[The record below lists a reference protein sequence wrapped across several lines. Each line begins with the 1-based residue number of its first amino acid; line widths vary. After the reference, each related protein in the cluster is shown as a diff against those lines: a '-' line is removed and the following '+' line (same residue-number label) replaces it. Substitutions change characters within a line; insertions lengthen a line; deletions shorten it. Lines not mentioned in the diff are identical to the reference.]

1 MPYERFTTLKPK
13 KKQLVF
19 DSIETIVKEKEI
31 DSISISDITSEAEIS
46 RGTFY
51 TYFKDKNDAIFTL
64 FNNYYERIN
73 QRFIEILDEENGDFF
88 KSVRKGKDE
97 LINFIQKKDML
108 LFLQNVKSNYNLIYL
123 YHNTVYKDF
132 KKFSDYIYQ
141 KSDVKKY
148 IDKEKLFLVI
158 DMIIAIT
165 ASTIFRIVFDVNK
178 TVLNREFEYK
188 LLLIEKSVKNK
199 L

>member
-19 DSIETIVKEKEI
+19 DSIETIVKGKEL

-64 FNNYYERIN
+64 FNNYYEKIN
-73 QRFIEILDEENGDFF
+73 KSFIQILDEENGDFF

-97 LINFIQKKDML
+97 LISFIKKKDML
-108 LFLQNVKSNYNLIYL
+108 LFLQNVSSNYNLIYSYRNVL
-123 YHNTVYKDF
+123 YNDF
-132 KKFSDYIYQ
+132 KNFYDYIYQ
-141 KSDVKKY
+141 KVDIKKY
-148 IDKEKLFLVI
+148 VDKEKFFIIVDMVI
-158 DMIIAIT
+158 TTIALT
-165 ASTIFRIVFDVNK
+165 VFRIVLDINK
-178 TVLNREFEYK
+178 NVLNKEFEYK
-188 LLLIEKSVKNK
+188 LSIIEKSIKSK
-199 L
+199 

>member
-19 DSIETIVKEKEI
+19 DSIETIVKGKEL

-64 FNNYYERIN
+64 FNNYYEKIN
-73 QRFIEILDEENGDFF
+73 KSFIQILDEENGDFF

-97 LINFIQKKDML
+97 LISFIKKKDML
-108 LFLQNVKSNYNLIYL
+108 LFLQNVSSNYNLIYSYCNVL
-123 YHNTVYKDF
+123 YNDF
-132 KKFSDYIYQ
+132 KNFYDYIYQ
-141 KSDVKKY
+141 KVDIKKY
-148 IDKEKLFLVI
+148 VDKEKFFIIVDMVI
-158 DMIIAIT
+158 T
-165 ASTIFRIVFDVNK
+165 TVASMVFRIVLDINK
-178 TVLNREFEYK
+178 NVLNKEFEYK
-188 LLLIEKSVKNK
+188 LSIIEKSIKSK
-199 L
+199 

>member
-19 DSIETIVKEKEI
+19 DSIETIVKGKEL

-64 FNNYYERIN
+64 FNNYYEKIYKS
-73 QRFIEILDEENGDFF
+73 FIQILDEENGDFF

-97 LINFIQKKDML
+97 LISFIKKKDML
-108 LFLQNVKSNYNLIYL
+108 LFLQNVSSNYNLIYSYRNVL
-123 YHNTVYKDF
+123 YNDF
-132 KKFSDYIYQ
+132 KNFYDYIYQ
-141 KSDVKKY
+141 KVDIKKY
-148 IDKEKLFLVI
+148 VDKEKFFIIVDMVI
-158 DMIIAIT
+158 T
-165 ASTIFRIVFDVNK
+165 TVASMVFRIVLDINK
-178 TVLNREFEYK
+178 NVLNKEFEYK
-188 LLLIEKSVKNK
+188 LSIIEKSIKSK
-199 L
+199 